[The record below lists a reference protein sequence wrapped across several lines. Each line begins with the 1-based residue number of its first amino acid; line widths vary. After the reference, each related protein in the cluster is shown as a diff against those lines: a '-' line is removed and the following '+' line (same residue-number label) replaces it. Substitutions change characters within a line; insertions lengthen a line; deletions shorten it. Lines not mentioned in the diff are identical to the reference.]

1 MSLSGMFQGVSM
13 SLSPDT
19 ITEKE
24 NAALEDAA
32 HFKELDKFT

>member
-1 MSLSGMFQGVSM
+1 M

-24 NAALEDAA
+24 NAALENAV
-32 HFKELDKFT
+32 HFKESDKYGLSC